1 MLNQHGIAL
10 KIIVNHQRIT
20 RNIQS
25 KAREVRY
32 KLLTDFCK
40 KHKVKIL
47 LTAHNLED
55 QVETF
60 FIRLSR
66 GSGLKGLSGMDFSTD
81 LSGNIK
87 LKRPLLNIN
96 KKYLVNISSG
106 IFGKYFNDP
115 SNKNEKYLRT
125 KIRRLNIH

>member
-1 MLNQHGIAL
+1 
-10 KIIVNHQRIT
+10 
-20 RNIQS
+20 
-25 KAREVRY
+25 
-32 KLLTDFCK
+32 
-40 KHKVKIL
+40 
-47 LTAHNLED
+47 
-55 QVETF
+55 
-60 FIRLSR
+60 
-66 GSGLKGLSGMDFSTD
+66 MDFSTD

-125 KIRRLNIH
+125 KLEDSNIH